1 MRLEDEIKQKTF
13 RCPYQK
19 LQVNLVYTFHW
30 LIPKIQA
37 ELKGSG
43 ITMQQYNLLRILR
56 GQFPNPSPLM
66 LLKERMMDK
75 ESDVSRLVERLVAK
89 GLVKRETCPRDRRRL
104 DVLITKKGLA
114 LLEKLDPKIDAAEA
128 RFKTLTSDEATT
140 LNELLDKLR
149 G

>member
-37 ELKGSG
+37 KLKGSG

-56 GQFPNPSPLM
+56 GQYPNPSSLT
-66 LLKERMMDK
+66 LLKERMLDK
-75 ESDVSRLVERLVAK
+75 ESDVSRLVSRLVAK
-89 GLVKRETCPRDRRRL
+89 GLVVRKECQADRRKL
-104 DVLITKKGLA
+104 DLLITKKGLA
-114 LLEKLDPKIDAAEA
+114 LLEKLDPKIDDAESL
-128 RFKTLTSDEATT
+128 FKTITPQEATA
-140 LNELLDKLR
+140 LNDLLDKLR

>member
-1 MRLEDEIKQKTF
+1 MRLEDEIKQKAF

-37 ELKGSG
+37 KFKGSG

-56 GQFPNPSPLM
+56 GQYPNPSSLT
-66 LLKERMMDK
+66 LLKERMLDK
-75 ESDVSRLVERLVAK
+75 ESDVSRLVSRLVAK
-89 GLVKRETCPRDRRRL
+89 GLVARKECKTDRRKVDL
-104 DVLITKKGLA
+104 LITKEGLA
-114 LLEKLDPKIDAAEA
+114 LLQQLDPKIEDAQSL
-128 RFKTLTSDEATT
+128 FHTLTPQEATE
-140 LNELLDKLR
+140 LNNLLDKLR